1 MGKPGASGLGP
12 GSTQTLVFMVQ
23 GGKKGCRVEVG
34 TVWSDTWVGKG
45 GRWGGGKGVMVV
57 PGWGPR
63 REGKVGPGGES
74 KVRTALF
81 LSGAH
86 FHRR

>member
-34 TVWSDTWVGKG
+34 TAWSDTWVGKG
-45 GRWGGGKGVMVV
+45 ERWGGGKRVMVESGYR
-57 PGWGPR
+57 PGR
-63 REGKVGPGGES
+63 AGKGDPGGES
-74 KVRTALF
+74 KVRAALV

-86 FHRR
+86 VHRR

>member
-1 MGKPGASGLGP
+1 
-12 GSTQTLVFMVQ
+12 
-23 GGKKGCRVEVG
+23 
-34 TVWSDTWVGKG
+34 
-45 GRWGGGKGVMVV
+45 MVV

>member
-1 MGKPGASGLGP
+1 MRTTAWSKHRSRLAAAP
-12 GSTQTLVFMVQ
+12 
-23 GGKKGCRVEVG
+23 VG
-34 TVWSDTWVGKG
+34 RGDAAGEEWD
-45 GRWGGGKGVMVV
+45 REMLAQ
-57 PGWGPR
+57 PR
-63 REGKVGPGGES
+63 TPGES